1 MVRAPLLASLRAWL
15 VFLSLFELPE
25 IHGFLLGDKS
35 LADGFGSG
43 LRDGGAERRLWS
55 AFLACLVLAR
65 VAAAFDP
72 RSPTVAVHNAAVHA
86 LELAYFYVEKRRY
99 GCDGDEPILAI
110 VAINALVFA
119 ALAIA
124 ALRGRGQPAPSK
136 KAR

>member
-1 MVRAPLLASLRAWL
+1 MVRDPLLASLRAWL

-65 VAAAFDP
+65 VAAACDA

-86 LELAYFYVEKRRY
+86 LECGGLRAAV
-99 GCDGDEPILAI
+99 
-110 VAINALVFA
+110 INAVVA
-119 ALAIA
+119 ATEKSKELGA
-124 ALRGRGQPAPSK
+124 AKAAGAGANGGK
-136 KAR
+136 KRARS